1 MLIKQ
6 NELINP
12 LDEAAQLL
20 ETSQFLN
27 ESESSYQPFMVPIRE
42 SKQYDANLIRVEDLV
57 EYALTNGITDANY
70 AIDSVCEANDVDQTT
85 VAFSIDESM
94 AIYDEEMLDTARCL
108 REAGYSVMVAPISN
122 MNPVYQLVESVVDTM
137 TYYTGT
143 ENEDYCDSLFEAFI
157 SDDYETVFSE
167 ASILDKAKAG
177 ANGIKNSVVSGA
189 KNAKKFAS
197 DKLAALRKKYRELKA
212 KAASATG
219 SAKKK
224 FLAAAAKVKQGIDH
238 LVAKGKSAVNTVTS
252 KFKK

>member
-1 MLIKQ
+1 MLFKQ
-6 NELINP
+6 NELVNP

-20 ETSQFLN
+20 ESSQFLN
-27 ESESSYQPFMVPIRE
+27 ESESAYQPYMVPIRE
-42 SKQYDANLIRVEDLV
+42 SKQYGSNLIKVEDLV
-57 EYALTNGITDANY
+57 EYSLANGIIDANY
-70 AIDSVCEANDVDQTT
+70 AIDSVCEANDIERDTI
-85 VAFSIDESM
+85 AFSIDESI

-122 MNPVYQLVESVVDTM
+122 MNPVYQLVESVVDAM
-137 TYYTGT
+137 AEYTYT
-143 ENEDYCDSLFEAFI
+143 ENEDYCDSLFEALI
-157 SDDYETVFSE
+157 SDDYDTVFSE
-167 ASILDKAKAG
+167 AAILDKAKAG
-177 ANGIKNSVVSGA
+177 AKSIKNSVVSGA